1 MTKEPNTAVV
11 ALRKFSRFYTNLL
24 GLLNKH
30 LLNSPFSLTEARIL
44 YELAETPHSTAKQ
57 LAAKL
62 EVDPGY
68 LSRTLKKLVQQGLL
82 QRQPSAADR
91 REYHLALTAK
101 GSRTMT
107 QLSKL
112 SDAQGRG
119 LLAHLSETEQQQL
132 VASMQQVQRLLSP
145 QQKPEVTLRDTL
157 LPGDVGALIQLH
169 GEIYARECGY
179 NHIFEAYVCKT
190 FFNFLLQYDPQKS
203 RIFIAEAAGQVVGC
217 VAVMEHPDGLCQLRW
232 FLLRPTFR
240 GVGLGGQLLK
250 KALQFARN
258 AGYCNIF
265 LETTDDQQAAIAI
278 YEKLGFQKTGST
290 PNDTWGVQHTE
301 MRYEMAL

>member
-112 SDAQGRG
+112 SDAQGGG
-119 LLAHLSETEQQQL
+119 LLAHLNETEQQQL

-217 VAVMEHPDGLCQLRW
+217 IAVMEHPGGLCQLRW
-232 FLLRPTFR
+232 FLLRPNFR

>member
-1 MTKEPNTAVV
+1 MTKKTDTAVV
-11 ALRKFSRFYTNLL
+11 SLRKFSRFYTNLL

-44 YELAETPHSTAKQ
+44 YELAEMPCITAKQ
-57 LAAKL
+57 LAAEL

-68 LSRTLKKLVQQGLL
+68 LSRTLKKLLQQGYL
-82 QRQPSAADR
+82 QRQLSATDG
-91 REYHLALTAK
+91 REYQLSLTAE
-101 GSRTMT
+101 GNHTLV

-112 SDAQGRG
+112 SDAQGSG
-119 LLAHLSETEQQQL
+119 LLAHLGEAEQQQL

-157 LPGDVGALIQLH
+157 HPGDVGVLIALH

-190 FFNFLLQYDPQKS
+190 FFDFLLQYDPQKS
-203 RIFIAEAAGQVVGC
+203 RVFIAEVAGQVVGC
-217 VAVMEHPDGLCQLRW
+217 IAVMEHPDGLCQLRW
-232 FLLRPTFR
+232 FLLQPAFR
-240 GVGLGGQLLK
+240 GMDLGGQLLK
-250 KALQFARN
+250 KALQFARS
-258 AGYCNIF
+258 AGYQNMF

-278 YEKLGFQKTGST
+278 YEKLGFHKTGST
-290 PNDTWGVQHTE
+290 PNSIWGVQHNE
-301 MRYEMAL
+301 LRYEMTL

>member
-30 LLNSPFSLTEARIL
+30 LLNSPFSLTEARSL

-57 LAAKL
+57 LAAEL

-68 LSRTLKKLVQQGLL
+68 LSRTLKKLLQQGLL

-203 RIFIAEAAGQVVGC
+203 RVFIAEAAGQVVGC
-217 VAVMEHPDGLCQLRW
+217 IAVMEHPGGLCQLRW
-232 FLLRPTFR
+232 FLLRPNFR